1 MAFVAKRT
9 TRAEPG
15 GEIPREGR
23 GGGASSQV
31 RGSVGEGG
39 GQGHEVVMGG
49 PDFVLSAVGA
59 MAGF

>member
-1 MAFVAKRT
+1 MGL
-9 TRAEPG
+9 EHQ
-15 GEIPREGR
+15 GR
-23 GGGASSQV
+23 L

-39 GQGHEVVMGG
+39 GQGHEVVMRG